1 MTCPKTFWAGLVPD
15 QKLNYILNQSKTLGG
30 RPKVDLHLVNSV
42 FVLAQLFWSG
52 TNAIEF
58 RLPQNILGPDIRKN
72 KWRNCRLVLYDMYP

>member
-58 RLPQNILGPDIRKN
+58 RLPQNILGPGIRKN
-72 KWRNCRLVLYDMYP
+72 KWRNCRLALYDMYP